1 MFPVDLPH
9 CKFDWPQELW
19 LALEM
24 FGYDLLYQVGLDALG
39 YPPTWM
45 TYDPSDE
52 IQVSIF
58 KDAFERFDAELTRR
72 IRNGVDN

>member
-9 CKFDWPQELW
+9 SKFDWPSELW
-19 LALEM
+19 FTIDM
-24 FGYDLLYQVGLDALG
+24 FGFDVLYQVGLDALG

-45 TYDPSDE
+45 TYDQSDE

-58 KDAFERFDAELTRR
+58 KDAFSRFDAELTRR
-72 IRNGVDN
+72 IRDGVIH